1 MNKLQLGVLDLAPRP
16 SGTTAEAALQEA
28 VRLAQDAESW
38 GYERYWVA
46 EHHDISRLSCPSPEV
61 LLGYIGA
68 VTASIRLG
76 SGALLLPHYSP
87 LKVAE
92 SFHLLSALCPGRI
105 ELGIGRAPGGPPH
118 AAMALSGNYLQHVAE
133 LPGALDAL
141 TQLLEDAYAYEGT
154 PVTARPLPEH
164 PPALWLLGTNTRSA
178 EYAARFG
185 AGYVF
190 GEYMSDKEGADVI
203 AGYRRAF
210 QPSSRLSEAEAM
222 VAVAVV
228 CAPTGEEARRLA
240 ADSAFPGS
248 GPQTAADAGQ
258 SSGSASPQ
266 AAAGTGGSP
275 GGTGP
280 QTAADAGQ
288 SSGSASPQAAAGA
301 AETGAGESTG
311 STTPRA
317 AADAAAVRGTGQDK
331 AASAAPVLAGDP
343 EEVLAGLRDRQERYG
358 TGRFLIYTPAG
369 DYEQRRRSY
378 RLLAEAA
385 GFEGRAGKKGTEWT
399 E

>member
-46 EHHDISRLSCPSPEV
+46 EHHDIPRLSCPSPEV

-118 AAMALSGNYLQHVAE
+118 AAMALSGNYLQHVAD
-133 LPGALDAL
+133 LPGTLDAL

-266 AAAGTGGSP
+266 AAAG
-275 GGTGP
+275 
-280 QTAADAGQ
+280 
-288 SSGSASPQAAAGA
+288 A

-317 AADAAAVRGTGQDK
+317 AADAAAARGTGQDK

-343 EEVLAGLRDRQERYG
+343 EEVLAGLRERQERYG
-358 TGRFLIYTPAG
+358 TSRFLIYTPAG

-385 GFEGRAGKKGTEWT
+385 GFEGRAGKKGTE
-399 E
+399 

>member
-16 SGTTAEAALQEA
+16 SGTSAEAALQEA

-68 VTASIRLG
+68 VTTSIRLG

-118 AAMALSGNYLQHVAE
+118 AAMALSGNYLQHVAD

-240 ADSAFPGS
+240 EDSKFPGS
-248 GPQTAADAGQ
+248 GPQTAANAGE
-258 SSGSASPQ
+258 SSGSVSPQ
-266 AAAGTGGSP
+266 AAADATAAYGTGLDKT
-275 GGTGP
+275 GT
-280 QTAADAGQ
+280 
-288 SSGSASPQAAAGA
+288 
-301 AETGAGESTG
+301 
-311 STTPRA
+311 
-317 AADAAAVRGTGQDK
+317 
-331 AASAAPVLAGDP
+331 AAPVLAGDP
-343 EEVLAGLRDRQERYG
+343 EEVLAGLRERQERYG
-358 TGRFLIYTPAG
+358 TSRFLIYTPAG
-369 DYEQRRRSY
+369 DYEQRRRSC

-385 GFEGRAGKKGTEWT
+385 GLEGRTGKKGTE
-399 E
+399 